1 MDVIFKLAYKLS
13 EDGFDVSILSLKN
26 IDEYTRERERE
37 SKIPTINEIK
47 LMAGRLVFRN
57 NYFYKSFLW
66 LIKKIGN
73 IDYDYS
79 ILKDVRVR
87 FVDSRTIDGENFD
100 IIIAVGYLAAIYANK
115 YLKMNRN
122 AKGYYIIFH
131 SEDNPAYIK
140 DINRTYSYPLQ
151 KIVINKVEE
160 ARFKKHRPKFMPCY
174 VDLGSYH
181 IIEAIEDRGPKTILV
196 PLINRKNKDAQNALA
211 AIKLALKEQPDLEI
225 YGFGDMPVNEIPRS
239 IRYRYLPT
247 GHELLQLYNKAAI
260 FVLPS
265 EIEGF
270 SIPTAEAMACGA
282 AVVATDCGGPREFV
296 EHNVNGLIVPVKDPE
311 AIKDGILKLVTDNK
325 LRVKL
330 ARKGNRSIQAYTL
343 DNMYNRFKDIIIT
356 KQHANRKA

>member
-1 MDVIFKLAYKLS
+1 MASKISFVTTGMPTSYPFGGLDVIFKLAYKLS

-26 IDEYTRERERE
+26 IDEYTRERE

-100 IIIAVGYLAAIYANK
+100 IIIAVGYLAAIYADK

-160 ARFKKHRPKFMPCY
+160 ARFKKYRPKFMPCY

-225 YGFGDMPVNEIPRS
+225 YGFGDMPVDEIPRS
-239 IRYRYLPT
+239 IKYRYLPT
-247 GHELLQLYNKAAI
+247 EHELLQLYNKAAI

-282 AVVATDCGGPREFV
+282 AVVATDCG
-296 EHNVNGLIVPVKDPE
+296 
-311 AIKDGILKLVTDNK
+311 
-325 LRVKL
+325 
-330 ARKGNRSIQAYTL
+330 
-343 DNMYNRFKDIIIT
+343 
-356 KQHANRKA
+356 